1 VMLELEVS
9 QDDHGIGVRIAKF
22 SKCPNLF
29 RTEFQ
34 RPSQLPK
41 VITPEPLI
49 VRGRVKNCWKTKEV
63 SYEFPIG
70 GFWRWCWILSQKSRF
85 LRLFNSV
92 NTETQQPDRRSK
104 THNSYT
110 TNRTRA

>member
-1 VMLELEVS
+1 MRESAVMLELEVS

-63 SYEFPIG
+63 SYWGVLEMVLDFESKVKV
-70 GFWRWCWILSQKSRF
+70 SQIIQFCQHR
-85 LRLFNSV
+85 N
-92 NTETQQPDRRSK
+92 
-104 THNSYT
+104 
-110 TNRTRA
+110 AAA